1 MCLISGLYKIIF
13 HFPYLH
19 TVEPNI
25 LSNSLGKVVPQA
37 VQLIPFHGC
46 QLQLEKAE
54 ELKCI

>member
-19 TVEPNI
+19 IVEPNI
-25 LSNSLGKVVPQA
+25 LSNSLGKVVLQTA
-37 VQLIPFHGC
+37 QLIPFHGS
-46 QLQLEKAE
+46 QLQLEKAG